1 MRRNTFRG
9 SNSGLTLVDLMATLA
24 VAMVLVTVG
33 VPGLSALVAGNR
45 MAASTND
52 LVTHLQYARS
62 ESIKRQL
69 PVSVCASNDGQ
80 VCSGSTEWG
89 AGWIVFT
96 DAGGTAGNLDGS
108 DQLLRSYLP
117 TDPEL
122 TITSQRTFVRYLAD
136 GSIAI

>member
-1 MRRNTFRG
+1 MARNSLR
-9 SNSGLTLVDLMATLA
+9 SLNSGLTLIDLMTTLA

-45 MAASTND
+45 MAAGTND

-62 ESIKRQL
+62 ESVKRQL
-69 PVSVCASNDGQ
+69 PVSVCSSVDGQ
-80 VCSGSTEWG
+80 ICAGSTEWG
-89 AGWIVFT
+89 TGWIVFT
-96 DAGGTAGNLDGS
+96 DASGTAGSLDGS

-117 TDPEL
+117 TDSEL
-122 TITSQRTFVRYLAD
+122 SISSATTFVRYLAD